1 MCRASRRV
9 SAFTVSRPRHGR
21 VSPASRAVLVPLLRR
36 AVRCGIVP
44 MVLAAVFGLGLVT
57 PASAHAE
64 LVRSTPANGA
74 RLEAPPPEVRL
85 RFTESVNLIEG
96 GMRLVGPGGAT
107 VTTAAPVSAG
117 RTVTWPMPADL
128 PPGSYVVTWRVISSD
143 GHPVSGAFSFGVGA
157 AAHVIPDSA
166 TGSSTGASVSTAPW
180 PVLAARLAGY
190 LAFAAFTGVVAFVL
204 GCAPAA
210 RTAPALQ
217 KLARLGLSGG
227 IVGALVGLLLQGPYT
242 AGVGMSHLLD
252 PSLLRETLSTP
263 FGLAMLWRLALY
275 TVLVPLAWRLP
286 SVTNRPNCWFIPA
299 AVAGTAVAIA
309 AAGHGAASGRISDL
323 AVVAVH
329 VLTAGIWVGGLLA
342 LTVLGRSVDRD
353 AIAEFSALAM
363 LSVLILVATGVVN
376 ALQHV
381 HAVDQLFWTRYGL
394 LLLAKLA
401 LVGAALVGAAV
412 SRQRLRQHRIPL
424 LSVRVEALLTAAVL
438 LMTAVL
444 SMTTPPPSEA
454 AAAGRPAAAARGESP
469 ARNQQVQ
476 MPLGDGRT
484 AVLAVLPATTD
495 GSLLNLVVTDSSGR
509 PVRLTRVDLKVSNP
523 GRGVAAIP
531 VPMVERSR
539 LWGARYRFPLSGTW
553 KVTLTVQDQDLN
565 AVVTAGSFAVTG
577 STTG

>member
-1 MCRASRRV
+1 
-9 SAFTVSRPRHGR
+9 
-21 VSPASRAVLVPLLRR
+21 
-36 AVRCGIVP
+36 
-44 MVLAAVFGLGLVT
+44 
-57 PASAHAE
+57 
-64 LVRSTPANGA
+64 
-74 RLEAPPPEVRL
+74 
-85 RFTESVNLIEG
+85 
-96 GMRLVGPGGAT
+96 
-107 VTTAAPVSAG
+107 
-117 RTVTWPMPADL
+117 
-128 PPGSYVVTWRVISSD
+128 
-143 GHPVSGAFSFGVGA
+143 
-157 AAHVIPDSA
+157 
-166 TGSSTGASVSTAPW
+166 
-180 PVLAARLAGY
+180 
-190 LAFAAFTGVVAFVL
+190 
-204 GCAPAA
+204 
-210 RTAPALQ
+210 
-217 KLARLGLSGG
+217 
-227 IVGALVGLLLQGPYT
+227 
-242 AGVGMSHLLD
+242 
-252 PSLLRETLSTP
+252 
-263 FGLAMLWRLALY
+263 
-275 TVLVPLAWRLP
+275 
-286 SVTNRPNCWFIPA
+286 
-299 AVAGTAVAIA
+299 
-309 AAGHGAASGRISDL
+309 
-323 AVVAVH
+323 
-329 VLTAGIWVGGLLA
+329 
-342 LTVLGRSVDRD
+342 
-353 AIAEFSALAM
+353 M

-454 AAAGRPAAAARGESP
+454 AAAGRPAAGARGESP

-577 STTG
+577 STTGSTTG

>member
-1 MCRASRRV
+1 
-9 SAFTVSRPRHGR
+9 
-21 VSPASRAVLVPLLRR
+21 
-36 AVRCGIVP
+36 
-44 MVLAAVFGLGLVT
+44 
-57 PASAHAE
+57 
-64 LVRSTPANGA
+64 
-74 RLEAPPPEVRL
+74 
-85 RFTESVNLIEG
+85 
-96 GMRLVGPGGAT
+96 
-107 VTTAAPVSAG
+107 
-117 RTVTWPMPADL
+117 
-128 PPGSYVVTWRVISSD
+128 VTWRVISSD

-157 AAHVIPDSA
+157 AADVIPDSA

-190 LAFAAFTGVVAFVL
+190 LAFGAFTGVLAFVL
-204 GCAPAA
+204 GCAPGA

-227 IVGALVGLLLQGPYT
+227 IVGALVGLLVQGPYT

-252 PSLLRETLSTP
+252 PSLLRDTLSTP

-299 AVAGTAVAIA
+299 AVTATAVAIA

-342 LTVLGRSVDRD
+342 LAVLGRSVDRD

-381 HAVDQLFWTRYGL
+381 HAVDQLFSTRYGL

-412 SRQRLRQHRIPL
+412 SRHRLKQHRIPL
-424 LSVRVEALLTAAVL
+424 LSIRVEALLTAAVL

-444 SMTTPPPSEA
+444 SMTTPPPSGA
-454 AAAGRPAAAARGESP
+454 AAASGPAAGARGESP
-469 ARNQQVQ
+469 ARNQRVQ

-523 GRGVAAIP
+523 GRGLAAIP
-531 VPMVERSR
+531 VPMVERSG

-553 KVTLTVQDQDLN
+553 KVTLTVQDQDLD
-565 AVVTAGSFAVTG
+565 AVVTAGSFTVSG
-577 STTG
+577 PTTG

>member
-1 MCRASRRV
+1 M
-9 SAFTVSRPRHGR
+9 
-21 VSPASRAVLVPLLRR
+21 PLLRR

-74 RLEAPPPEVRL
+74 RLETPPPEVRL

-96 GMRLVGPGGAT
+96 GMRLVGPGGAP
-107 VTTAAPVSAG
+107 VRTAAPVSAG
-117 RTVTWPMPADL
+117 RTVTWPMPEDL
-128 PPGSYVVTWRVISSD
+128 PAGSYVVTWRVISSD

-157 AAHVIPDSA
+157 AADVIPDSA

-252 PSLLRETLSTP
+252 PSLLRDTLSTP

-454 AAAGRPAAAARGESP
+454 AAASGPAAGARGGSP

-484 AVLAVLPATTD
+484 AVLAVRPATTD

-509 PVRLTRVDLKVSNP
+509 PVRLTRVALKVSNP
-523 GRGVAAIP
+523 GRGLAAIP

-565 AVVTAGSFAVTG
+565 AVVTAGSFTVTG

>member
-1 MCRASRRV
+1 
-9 SAFTVSRPRHGR
+9 
-21 VSPASRAVLVPLLRR
+21 
-36 AVRCGIVP
+36 

-454 AAAGRPAAAARGESP
+454 AAAGRPAAGARGESP